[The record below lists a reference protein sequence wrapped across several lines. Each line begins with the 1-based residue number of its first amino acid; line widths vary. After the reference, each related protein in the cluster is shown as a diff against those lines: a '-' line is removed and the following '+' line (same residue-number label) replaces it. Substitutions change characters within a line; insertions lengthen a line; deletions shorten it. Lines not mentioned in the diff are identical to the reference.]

1 MTEQSPI
8 VLPGQVVEPGT
19 ALISQAEIE
28 AQLRKQLA
36 EVNKR
41 TSSPGQNQISV
52 KGKMFTLP
60 GQQPRPGPLHC
71 VILDYIWALMHY
83 PGAYNAKKA
92 QDPNCFAIGREKPEL
107 GLMRPD
113 DSSPEK
119 QGEDCRRCPK
129 NQWKSDPKGGNG
141 KACKNQRRLL
151 IVPRDA
157 DPNAQPY
164 TIYVSPTALKNFD
177 AYVREL
183 SSVHGLDPIQAVTA
197 LDFNPSAAYPM
208 LTFAFVDKHA
218 NLNTMWGLKERY
230 KSMTEHIIEL
240 KHDIDE

>member
-1 MTEQSPI
+1 MTDQSPI
-8 VLPGQVVEPGT
+8 VLPGQTLEPGT
-19 ALISQAEIE
+19 ALVSQAEIE
-28 AQLRKQLA
+28 AKLRQQLQT
-36 EVNKR
+36 VNQR

-60 GQQPRPGPLHC
+60 GKAPMPGPLYC
-71 VILDYIWALMHY
+71 VVLDYVWALMHY
-83 PGAYNAKKA
+83 PGAFKQNKP
-92 QDPNCFAIGREKPEL
+92 QDPNCFAVGRDKPET
-107 GLMRPD
+107 GLVKPD
-113 DSSPEK
+113 PTSPEP
-119 QGEDCRRCPK
+119 QGENCRTCPK

-151 IVPRDA
+151 IVPRDT

-164 TIYVSPTALKNFD
+164 TIYVSPTGLKNFD

-183 SSVHGLDPIQAVTA
+183 ASVHNLDPIQAVTA
-197 LDFNPSAAYPM
+197 IDFNPSAAYPM

-218 NLNTMWGLKERY
+218 NLQLMWNLKERY

-240 KHDIDE
+240 KHDDDE